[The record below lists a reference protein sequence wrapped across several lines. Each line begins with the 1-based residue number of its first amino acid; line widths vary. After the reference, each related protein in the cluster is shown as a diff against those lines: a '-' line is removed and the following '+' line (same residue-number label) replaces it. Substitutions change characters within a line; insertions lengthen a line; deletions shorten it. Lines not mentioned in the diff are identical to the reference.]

1 MKSLA
6 APRPPLSARS
16 AGSKLAQSS
25 VVTPAAL
32 PYRATRLRSL
42 FTGPVRRISP
52 GGRVFEPGQPAR
64 NLFFVAKGLVKL
76 TDVSPAGDEVIVH
89 LYHSGDIFGERCFL
103 GAAQQFFATAVEHLE
118 MLEMPASDVI
128 DQIRSRPDTLVELLG
143 ELSGRLTAI
152 DGEFQSFVS
161 DSVLVRLG
169 AKLLALASVSASSGD
184 WLDLPHGFSH
194 EAFAQMLGV
203 HRETVTR
210 AIASL
215 RKLGVVATAGRRPIR
230 IHRHEMRRFLGG
242 HNSLVNARNRDRVA
256 SSPT

>member
-1 MKSLA
+1 MKSSVGC
-6 APRPPLSARS
+6 RSSFSGKS
-16 AGSKLAQSS
+16 AGSKLAHSS
-25 VVTPAAL
+25 AVTSAASQ
-32 PYRATRLRSL
+32 RGTQLRSL
-42 FTGPVRRISP
+42 FTGPVKRISP
-52 GGRVFEPGQPAR
+52 GGRIFEPGQPAR

-76 TDVSPAGDEVIVH
+76 TDVSPRGDEVIVH
-89 LYHSGDIFGERCFL
+89 LYHPGDIFGERCFL
-103 GAAQQFFATAVEHLE
+103 RTPQHFFATAFEHAE
-118 MLEMPASDVI
+118 VLEMPASSVI
-128 DQIRSRPDTLVELLG
+128 DHIRERPDTLLDLLG

-152 DGEFQSFVS
+152 DGEFHSFVS

-169 AKLLALASVSASSGD
+169 AKLLALASPSARDDD

-215 RKLGVVATAGRRPIR
+215 RKLGVVATPARRPIR

-242 HNSLVNARNRDRVA
+242 RHTSANVWSLA
-256 SSPT
+256 

>member
-1 MKSLA
+1 M
-6 APRPPLSARS
+6 
-16 AGSKLAQSS
+16 
-25 VVTPAAL
+25 
-32 PYRATRLRSL
+32 
-42 FTGPVRRISP
+42 RRISP

-64 NLFFVAKGLVKL
+64 NLFFVARGLVKL
-76 TDVSPAGDEVIVH
+76 TDVSPAGTEVIVH
-89 LYHSGDIFGERCFL
+89 LYPPGDIFGERCFL
-103 GAAQQFFATAVEHLE
+103 GAAQQFFATAVEHVDV
-118 MLEMPASDVI
+118 LEMPASAVI

-152 DGEFQSFVS
+152 DGEFHSFVS

-169 AKLLALASVSASSGD
+169 AKLLALASASERESD

-215 RKLGVVATAGRRPIR
+215 RRLGVVATAGRRPIR

-242 HNSLVNARNRDRVA
+242 HHSLANTRNRDRVA